1 MWAKAGACGKKSKK
15 SKKSKK
21 NKNIEKVHFLSNLL
35 LGNGWCKLL

>member
-15 SKKSKK
+15 SKKSK
-21 NKNIEKVHFLSNLL
+21 NIEKVLFLSNLL

>member
-15 SKKSKK
+15 SKKSK
-21 NKNIEKVHFLSNLL
+21 NIEKVHFSSNLL